1 MKALL
6 HRKYLPFLTT
16 PSDRIFRGFFYQ
28 FHHPTLYAR
37 MVSLSLSSAIAFFI
51 SLYLT
56 FCQSLSH
63 LNRRLS
69 LISCSRA
76 IRATEAPGCKTSL
89 TIWSLTHLKM
99 ICGVLRIM
107 FLLHNR
113 RPPVWKGGHLR
124 YQYWLNGYIRR
135 SVLTVKRHNQTLL
148 ILQWTALLPSLVTA
162 QTLTFKKNRM
172 VNKLHELQ

>member
-76 IRATEAPGCKTSL
+76 IRATEAPGCKASL
-89 TIWSLTHLKM
+89 TI
-99 ICGVLRIM
+99 
-107 FLLHNR
+107 
-113 RPPVWKGGHLR
+113 
-124 YQYWLNGYIRR
+124 
-135 SVLTVKRHNQTLL
+135 
-148 ILQWTALLPSLVTA
+148 
-162 QTLTFKKNRM
+162 
-172 VNKLHELQ
+172 